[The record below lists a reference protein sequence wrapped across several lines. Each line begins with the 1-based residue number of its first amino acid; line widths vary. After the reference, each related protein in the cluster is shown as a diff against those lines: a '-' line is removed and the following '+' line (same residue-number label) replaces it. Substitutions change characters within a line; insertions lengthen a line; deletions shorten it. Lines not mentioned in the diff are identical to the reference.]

1 MDVAANS
8 AKTFRVFWIWIGV
21 LVILDQLTKALAI
34 HYLKQN
40 PPVAILPGFFNL
52 CYVENRGAAWGI
64 LHGRQIFLVTFSC
77 VTLGFLF
84 WKRVS
89 LFGQLRG
96 GNFIFALLIA
106 GILGNLL
113 DRIWVGHVV
122 DFLDFHYKHSHFPA
136 FNVADS
142 AICIAT
148 FLMIFAQWGLDR
160 RDAREPVH
168 VSP

>member
-21 LVILDQLTKALAI
+21 LVLLDQLTKALAI

-40 PPVAILPGFFNL
+40 HPVAILPGFFNL
-52 CYVENRGAAWGI
+52 CYVENQGAAWGI
-64 LHGRQIFLVTFSC
+64 LHGRQIFLVTFSL

-84 WKRVS
+84 WKRFS

-96 GNFIFALLIA
+96 GTFIFALLIA
-106 GILGNLL
+106 GILGNLI

-122 DFLDFHYKHSHFPA
+122 DFLDFHYQQRHFPA

-160 RDAREPVH
+160 RDAREPAH
-168 VSP
+168 ASL